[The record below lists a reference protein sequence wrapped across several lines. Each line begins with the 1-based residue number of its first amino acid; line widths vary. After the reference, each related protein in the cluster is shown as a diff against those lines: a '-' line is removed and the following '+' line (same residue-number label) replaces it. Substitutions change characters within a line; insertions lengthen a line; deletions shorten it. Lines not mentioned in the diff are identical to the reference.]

1 MKERIL
7 RGNLYAGIFM
17 LLFATLLLM
26 FNNPFMKTWYYI
38 FAWWS
43 FILILDSVNFRSN
56 GISPLSESLSKFLFM
71 AFISVCT
78 WLIFELFNL
87 RLRNWTYFD
96 LPQGIFPRWLGYF
109 LAFATVI
116 PALKELSLLFQRYF
130 RLWQLK
136 FFQVRPSRFLFSGS
150 VFFGT
155 LSIGAALVWPRL
167 CFPLVWVGFYFFIEP
182 LNYRLKAVTL
192 LADIERNDWGNFW
205 AWIFSGLTAG
215 FLWEFWNF
223 WAGSHWEYSL
233 PYLDFWRVFQM
244 PVFGYLGFLPFA
256 LEIFAI
262 WNLALAVQKRV
273 KKSVMLSTV
282 VILAL
287 LLFCFASFHLMDKFS
302 VVH

>member
-1 MKERIL
+1 MKRKIL
-7 RGNLYAGIFM
+7 RGNLYFGIFM
-17 LLFATLLLM
+17 ILFASLLLI
-26 FNNPFMKTWYYI
+26 FNNSFMKTWYYI

-43 FILILDSVNFRSN
+43 FILILDSINFRFK
-56 GISPLSESLSKFLFM
+56 GISPLSESVSNFLFM
-71 AFISVCT
+71 SFISVCA

-87 RLRNWTYFD
+87 RLRNWSYFD

-116 PALKELSLLFQRYF
+116 PAIKELSLLFRSYF
-130 RLWQLK
+130 GRRQLRL
-136 FFQVRPSRFLFSGS
+136 FQVRPTRILLSGS
-150 VFFGT
+150 VFFGI
-155 LSIGAALVWPRL
+155 LCIGGALVWPSL
-167 CFPLVWVGFYFFIEP
+167 CFPLVWLGFYFFIEP
-182 LNYRLKAVTL
+182 LNYRLKANTL

-205 AWIFSGLTAG
+205 AWLFSGLTAG

-273 KKSVMLSTV
+273 KKSAPLSV
-282 VILAL
+282 VIILFL
-287 LLFCFASFHLMDKFS
+287 LLFCFASFYLMDKFTMIP
-302 VVH
+302 